1 MPAATSVLSPDA
13 PSPGPLMSQAIICN
27 GMVYCSGSLGLD
39 PQTGAFVLGTT
50 GDRAVSLQP
59 PSFYEPHL
67 LFLFSHSRIALIRNK
82 HCGI

>member
-1 MPAATSVLSPDA
+1 
-13 PSPGPLMSQAIICN
+13 MSQAIICN

-59 PSFYEPHL
+59 PPFMNL
-67 LFLFSHSRIALIRNK
+67 ICRFFFLIAAL
-82 HCGI
+82 H